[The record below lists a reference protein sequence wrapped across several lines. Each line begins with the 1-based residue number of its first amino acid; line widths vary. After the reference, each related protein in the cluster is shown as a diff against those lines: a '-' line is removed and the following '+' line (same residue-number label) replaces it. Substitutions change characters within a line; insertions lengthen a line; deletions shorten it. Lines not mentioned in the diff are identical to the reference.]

1 MISGTPLPNPL
12 DHHSWLKCSGSNSLL
27 HLQSFSSLLKM
38 MMKLFVAG
46 LVAADAASH
55 EDIVLSDW
63 QTESAGK
70 SIFLEMYASW

>member
-1 MISGTPLPNPL
+1 
-12 DHHSWLKCSGSNSLL
+12 
-27 HLQSFSSLLKM
+27 M

-46 LVAADAASH
+46 VVGANAASH
-55 EDIVLSDW
+55 EDIVLSEW